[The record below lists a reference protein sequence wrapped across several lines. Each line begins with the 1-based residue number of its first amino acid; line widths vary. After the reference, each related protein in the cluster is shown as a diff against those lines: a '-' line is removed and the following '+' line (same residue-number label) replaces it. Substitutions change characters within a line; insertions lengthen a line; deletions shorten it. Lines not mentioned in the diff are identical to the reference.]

1 MFLIM
6 GNKLKPRDPRFSLSE
21 TFHISLLVCFF
32 KSVSERRKAIKI
44 TRLLSHN
51 TMNVH
56 HHREDAAQAFP
67 DKPNNNNGDGNAIVE
82 FNFNTMLWNVVRN
95 LIKPL
100 FTRTLLLTGT
110 MGTAVSV
117 SILLLLYWFC

>member
-1 MFLIM
+1 M
-6 GNKLKPRDPRFSLSE
+6 GNKFKATGSTLLSQRN
-21 TFHISLLVCFF
+21 ISHFFARLLF
-32 KSVSERRKAIKI
+32 KSVSERRKAIKS

-56 HHREDAAQAFP
+56 HHREDAAQGFP

-82 FNFNTMLWNVVRN
+82 FNFNTMLWHVVRN

-117 SILLLLYWFC
+117 SILLLLHWFC